1 MHQNMMET
9 LIKRNSFQLDD
20 LQSVIEN
27 SFNFEVN
34 HVLSYN
40 PKFTY
45 DLLFKLANQ
54 QKTLKSVNFNI
65 YRYANPQQ
73 SELDQNR
80 EILATLY
87 QHVNEQ
93 YNTIFLKNFLY
104 EDKYVKQQNL
114 SEGIVSYSHLVD
126 MLKLMHF
133 RGSLVFEYNKNLDRN
148 VEFIDQL
155 LQSSK
160 YILSEK
166 HKLGEEHE
174 SHIVDG
180 DTMPPIDI

>member
-1 MHQNMMET
+1 MPQNMMET
-9 LIKRNSFQLDD
+9 SIKMKEELDD

-87 QHVNEQ
+87 QHVDEQ
-93 YNTIFLKNFLY
+93 YNTIFLKNFIF
-104 EDKYVKQQNL
+104 EEKYIKQQNL

-133 RGSLVFEYNKNLDRN
+133 RGSLVFEYNKNLERN

-160 YILSEK
+160 YILSDK
-166 HKLGEEHE
+166 YKLGEEHE
-174 SHIVDG
+174 SHIVEG
-180 DTMPPIDI
+180 DTMPPIDV

>member
-1 MHQNMMET
+1 M
-9 LIKRNSFQLDD
+9 IYK
-20 LQSVIEN
+20 LQQRIHSILN
-27 SFNFEVN
+27 
-34 HVLSYN
+34 YN

-80 EILATLY
+80 DILATLY

-93 YNTIFLKNFLY
+93 YNTIFLKNFIFEEQY
-104 EDKYVKQQNL
+104 IKQQNL

-133 RGSLVFEYNKNLDRN
+133 RGSLVFEYNKNLERN

-160 YILSEK
+160 FILCDKS
-166 HKLGEEHE
+166 KLGEEHE
-174 SHIVDG
+174 SHIVEG